1 MKVKQ
6 ILCPVDFSTGSRRA
20 LDEAA
25 ALARSH
31 EAGLTVLHVHALVV
45 AGPEVP
51 YLGTGVP
58 LDEISRAR
66 LIHRLQEFIEPV
78 LTAGIH
84 PETKLLEGDP
94 WVVIAEQAQLLPA
107 DLIVMGTHGRR
118 GFARWILGSV
128 TERVLHTAPCP
139 VLTVSPVEAAAAAPG
154 PRPVLCAVDLK
165 GSEET
170 LEAAASLAASRRA
183 HLVVAH
189 VVDGLPEDALA
200 GPFDVP
206 EYRRY
211 MEADARVKL
220 HRLVERSGREVSV
233 SEIVVTGRPHDEILR
248 LAEEQGA
255 ELLVIGS
262 HGPRAFERMF
272 VGSTAARVVREAPCP
287 VLTLR
292 PVRRAAAMVA

>member
-25 ALARSH
+25 SLARSH
-31 EAGLTVLHVHALVV
+31 EATLTVLHVHPLIV

-58 LDEISRAR
+58 LDESSRAR
-66 LIHRLQEFIEPV
+66 LIHRLQEFIAPV
-78 LTAGIH
+78 QAAGSRL
-84 PETKLLEGDP
+84 EVKLLEGDP
-94 WVVIAEQAQLLPA
+94 WVVVAEQAQFLPA

-128 TERVLHTAPCP
+128 TERILHTAPCP
-139 VLTVSPVEAAAAAPG
+139 VLTVSPVEAAGAAPG
-154 PRPVLCAVDLK
+154 QRPVLCALDLI
-165 GSEET
+165 GSEDT
-170 LEAAASLAASRRA
+170 LEAAASLADSRGV

-189 VVDGLPEDALA
+189 VVEGLPEDALA

-211 MEADARVKL
+211 MEEDARAKL
-220 HRLVERSGREVSV
+220 HRLVERSAREVTV

-255 ELLVIGS
+255 GLLVIGS
-262 HGPRAFERMF
+262 HGPKTFERMF

-292 PVRRAAAMVA
+292 PVRRAAAKVA